1 MKTVVVQRRR
11 SGKTDIN
18 WMAEG
23 GGGKRDETYFS
34 LQVVVFLSKYSR
46 NIASSPTSD
55 CLFIRSEV
63 LQCLLRW
70 PVRSSRP

>member
-23 GGGKRDETYFS
+23 GGDETYFS
-34 LQVVVFLSKYSR
+34 LQVVVFLSKYLQEHRLLSDQR
-46 NIASSPTSD
+46 LFIYPLRSPTM
-55 CLFIRSEV
+55 FA
-63 LQCLLRW
+63 LLAR
-70 PVRSSRP
+70 VFQ